1 MGYVR
6 KSLIALLMW
15 VGVVIWLLPFFNVW
29 CIVNPVITINKVS
42 TEESNKI
49 NTTVTNINDEI
60 KDQVGLS
67 SNFLKKS
74 YSSSKE
80 RYSITID
87 MATYKTLS
95 QARKQEVMQITLE
108 YVSNSNM
115 SSTNRTKIY
124 NFIAEEDTSTS
135 NLVRQLSTDV
145 TADFADAYT
154 MFKPFSGW
162 VGIILGIL
170 SLAIFLCIGF
180 TIIID
185 IAFITIPAIQWF
197 LQSTGKNDKP
207 KFVSLEAINAIKVA
221 ESGTTYKNPMGI
233 YMGSKI
239 KQLIALFI
247 CLLYLVSGKL
257 YAVIAWCMD
266 YFNGFLI

>member
-1 MGYVR
+1 MGYLR

-15 VGVVIWLLPFFNVW
+15 VGVVVWLLPFFNVW
-29 CIVNPVITINKVS
+29 CIVNPVITITKVS
-42 TEESNKI
+42 AGEEEKI
-49 NTTVTNINDEI
+49 DTTIKNINDEL
-60 KDQVGLS
+60 KSEVGLS
-67 SNFLKKS
+67 SNFFKGDCAGK
-74 YSSSKE
+74 
-80 RYSITID
+80 RYSLTMD
-87 MATYKTLS
+87 MTTYKTLS
-95 QARKQEVMQITLE
+95 QARKQKVMQISLE
-108 YVSNSNM
+108 LVSNSQI

-124 NFIAEEDTSTS
+124 NFIAGEDTSTS

-154 MFKPFSGW
+154 YFKPFSGW

-185 IAFITIPAIQWF
+185 IAFITIPTIQWF

-257 YAVIAWCMD
+257 YVVIAWCMD
-266 YFNGFLI
+266 YFNGFLIQ